1 MVRANELQV
10 NKCAMPM
17 CGRISGVCQL
27 WLVSVGRS
35 VFFFFFADYILRIS
49 SSIGRWFCWHLP
61 TIISSQFVKQVTQ
74 KKPNCRTNVNNSH
87 SQQVDYVQQFDCCVQ
102 PVSYRGPCRPLR
114 WKRLGSQT
122 TRSLRHCK
130 IITLKVIL
138 CRTNCMVSCKLVT
151 FVSRVLSFVTQY

>member
-1 MVRANELQV
+1 MRDANVWKNQRRLSV
-10 NKCAMPM
+10 V
-17 CGRISGVCQL
+17 ISL
-27 WLVSVGRS
+27 WVVL
-35 VFFFFFADYILRIS
+35 FFFFFCRVYFENKFVYRRLILLTFANNYLVS
-49 SSIGRWFCWHLP
+49 VCKVSHS
-61 TIISSQFVKQVTQ
+61 

-87 SQQVDYVQQFDCCVQ
+87 SQQVDYVQQCDCCVQ

-138 CRTNCMVSCKLVT
+138 CRTNCMVSCKQVT